1 MTHDVPYVNLLPLR
15 DRRARVRRILI
26 TRWVAGI
33 ALTLAGVGIPGI
45 YLGGNA
51 ALSDPLIGVQIDR
64 VRSQL
69 GTNEAEIPRLQKRI
83 AVLEEKKQTLDLV
96 RNKISWQDLFAHIV
110 SASHEQIH
118 FTSLFAEGGGVEGD
132 EPIRIQ
138 VVGVAISQTDARS
151 YVVELESLGLFD
163 RVELLRTSRQEL
175 NDQEIVEFHI
185 QAVVGEIEGGTP

>member
-1 MTHDVPYVNLLPLR
+1 MTHDIPYVNLLPLR
-15 DRRARVRRILI
+15 ERRARIRRKMLM
-26 TRWVAGI
+26 RWSAAVVI
-33 ALTLAGVGIPGI
+33 TLACVGIPGI

-51 ALSDPLIGVQIDR
+51 ALSDPMIGVQIDR

-69 GTNEAEIPRLQKRI
+69 GANEAEIPRLQKRI

-110 SASHEQIH
+110 SVSHDEIH

-132 EPIRIQ
+132 EPIRVQ
-138 VVGVAISQTDARS
+138 VVGVALSQTDARS
-151 YVVELESLGLFD
+151 YVVELESLGIFD

-175 NDQEIVEFHI
+175 SEQDIIEFHI
-185 QAVVGEIEGGTP
+185 EAVVGENGGGTP